1 MLTVLITGA
10 NRGLGLEF
18 AKQYAADGWSVIATC
33 RNPIGVG
40 ELAKIEGD
48 IAVYGLDVNNPPSL
62 DRFVADLDGR
72 AIDVLINNAGV
83 YGPKGI
89 TAKDVTVEDWM
100 PVMQTNMMA
109 PLFLARALL
118 DNVAKGDR
126 KLIVNIS
133 SVMGSVQKGAAGSEY
148 IYRSSKAAL
157 NMVMACYAQ
166 EIASTKI
173 AVVMFHPGWVQ
184 TDMGG
189 PSATLT
195 PTQSITGLRSSIE
208 KLSFEDTGKFMNYDG
223 TPMPW

>member
-1 MLTVLITGA
+1 MPTVLITGA

-18 AKQYAADGWSVIATC
+18 AKQYASDGWSVIATC

-40 ELAKIEGD
+40 ELAQIEGD

-89 TAKDVTVEDWM
+89 TAKDVTIEDWM

-118 DNVAKGDR
+118 DNVTKGDR

-133 SVMGSVQKGAAGSEY
+133 SIMGSVEKGASGSEY

-157 NMVMACYAQ
+157 NMVMASYAQ
-166 EIASTKI
+166 EIADTKV

-189 PSATLT
+189 ASATLT
-195 PTQSITGLRSSIE
+195 PTQSITGLRASIE
-208 KLSFEDTGKFMNYDG
+208 KLSFEDTGTFMNYDG

>member
-1 MLTVLITGA
+1 MPTVLITGA

-40 ELAKIEGD
+40 ELAQIEGD

-118 DNVAKGDR
+118 ENVSKGDR

-133 SVMGSVQKGAAGSEY
+133 SIMGSVEKGAAGSEY
-148 IYRSSKAAL
+148 IYRSSKVAL
-157 NMVMACYAQ
+157 NMVMASYAQ
-166 EIASTKI
+166 EIADTKV

-189 PSATLT
+189 ASATLT

-208 KLSFEDTGKFMNYDG
+208 KLSFKDTGYY
-223 TPMPW
+223 

>member
-1 MLTVLITGA
+1 MPTVLITGA

-40 ELAKIEGD
+40 ELAEIEGD
-48 IAVYGLDVNNPPSL
+48 VAVYGLDVNNPPSL
-62 DRFVADLDGR
+62 ERFVADLDGR

-89 TAKDVTVEDWM
+89 TAKDVTAEDWM

-109 PLFLARALL
+109 PLFMARALL
-118 DNVAKGDR
+118 ENVTKGDR

-133 SVMGSVQKGAAGSEY
+133 SVMASIEKGAAGSEY

-166 EIASTKI
+166 EIADTGV

-189 PSATLT
+189 PTATLT
-195 PTQSITGLRSSIE
+195 PTESITALRASIE
-208 KLSFEDTGKFMNYDG
+208 NLCADDNGKFMNYDG